1 MIARIL
7 MASALA
13 MLLWPQSLLSL
24 KQEQLFDYS
33 PTYHLPEPDPSGNFG
48 SPVRPSQP
56 ISLEHFQ
63 QPSAYTPERLL
74 NLARQSS
81 SFTPILRLDQPTTP
95 AVERF
100 TNYLLLQE
108 SLARWHYHW
117 GTQALPG
124 QRSQIQLHHYFLSSY
139 WFQENLQRFLAQSEY
154 GFPELALVR
163 TLSAIQTSAFFL
175 EVSYP
180 TIFCLFFKE
189 SRLDYK
195 AVSASGARGLG
206 QLTGIAIKQIELLR
220 EETEEQTRLNAALH
234 HLRQRYA
241 DPTWQG
247 VLKELGYQGKLPQNL
262 SLPPKMVVPTRS
274 ASLLLPEV
282 QKRLEEEQLPYASN
296 TSQIRRRL
304 NRLRQGRPLSLTYAP
319 IHAHYAAALEESYA
333 GEPGNIFHIE
343 TNILFSTLL
352 FRHYLKSEWRYGKST
367 WKPRPEV
374 QRVLA
379 VAAYNQGQ
387 SSARSLFRL
396 LQKEIGKKPEE
407 ITLKEF
413 MEHLT
418 PQRVQQALKGS
429 KARARELVDHA
440 LNVAECAE
448 SSITLPTQDS

>member
-1 MIARIL
+1 MSRIL
-7 MASALA
+7 MVSVLV

-24 KQEQLFDYS
+24 KKGQLFDYF
-33 PTYHLPEPDPSGNFG
+33 PIYQLPEPYFSGNFG
-48 SPVRPSQP
+48 SPVRPSRP
-56 ISLEHFQ
+56 LSLEHFQ
-63 QPSAYTPERLL
+63 QPSAYTPTRLL

-81 SFTPILRLDQPTTP
+81 SFTPILLLDQPTKPT
-95 AVERF
+95 VERF
-100 TNYLLLQE
+100 AKYLLLQE

-117 GTQALPG
+117 GTEALPG
-124 QRSQIQLHHYFLSSY
+124 QRNQTQLYDYFLSSY

-154 GFPELALVR
+154 GFPELSLVR
-163 TLSAIQTSAFFL
+163 TLSAIQASAFFL

-220 EETEEQTRLNAALH
+220 EDTEEQNRLNAALH
-234 HLRQRYA
+234 HLQQRYA

-247 VLKELGYQGKLPQNL
+247 ILTELGYQVQLPQNL

-282 QKRLEEEQLPYASN
+282 QKRLKEEQLPYASK

-304 NRLRQGRPLSLTYAP
+304 NRLRQGRSLSLTYAP
-319 IHAHYAAALEESYA
+319 IHAHYVLALEEIYA

-343 TNILFSTLL
+343 TNILLSTLL
-352 FRHYLKSEWRYGKST
+352 FRHYLQSKWRYGKSV

-387 SSARSLFRL
+387 SSARNLFRL

-413 MEHLT
+413 VEHLT

-429 KARARELVDHA
+429 KSQARELIDHA

-448 SSITLPTQDS
+448 SSVALSIKDS

>member
-1 MIARIL
+1 MSRIL
-7 MASALA
+7 MVSALA
-13 MLLWPQSLLSL
+13 ILLWPQSLLSL
-24 KQEQLFDYS
+24 KQGQFFDYF
-33 PTYHLPEPDPSGNFG
+33 PTYHLPEPYLSGNFD
-48 SPVRPSQP
+48 SPVRPSRP
-56 ISLEHFQ
+56 LSLEHFQ
-63 QPSAYTPERLL
+63 QPSTYTPARLL

-81 SFTPILRLDQPTTP
+81 SFTPILLLDQPTKPTV
-95 AVERF
+95 ARF
-100 TNYLLLQE
+100 ANYLILQE

-117 GTQALPG
+117 GTEALPG
-124 QRSQIQLHHYFLSSY
+124 QRNRTQLYHYFLSSY
-139 WFQENLQRFLAQSEY
+139 WFQENLQKFLAQSEY
-154 GFPELALVR
+154 GFPELSLVR
-163 TLSAIQTSAFFL
+163 TLSAIQASAFFL

-195 AVSASGARGLG
+195 AVSVSGARGLG

-220 EETEEQTRLNAALH
+220 EDNEEQTRLNAALH
-234 HLRQRYA
+234 HLQQRYA

-247 VLKELGYQGKLPQNL
+247 ILAELGYQVQLPQNL
-262 SLPPKMVVPTRS
+262 SLPPKIVVPTRS

-282 QKRLEEEQLPYASN
+282 QKRLKEEQLPYASK

-319 IHAHYAAALEESYA
+319 IHAHYVLALEENYA

-343 TNILFSTLL
+343 TNILLSTLL
-352 FRHYLKSEWRYGKST
+352 FRHYLQSKWRYGKSV

-387 SSARSLFRL
+387 SSARNLFRL

-413 MEHLT
+413 VEHLT

-429 KARARELVDHA
+429 KAQARELIDHA

-448 SSITLPTQDS
+448 SSVALSIKDS

>member
-1 MIARIL
+1 MSRIL
-7 MASALA
+7 MVSVLV

-24 KQEQLFDYS
+24 KKVQLFDYF
-33 PTYHLPEPDPSGNFG
+33 TIYQLPEPYFSGNFG
-48 SPVRPSQP
+48 SPVRPSRP
-56 ISLEHFQ
+56 LSLEHFQ
-63 QPSAYTPERLL
+63 QPSAYTPTRLL

-81 SFTPILRLDQPTTP
+81 SFTPILLLDQPTKPT
-95 AVERF
+95 VERF
-100 TNYLLLQE
+100 ANYLLLQE

-117 GTQALPG
+117 GTEALPG
-124 QRSQIQLHHYFLSSY
+124 QRNQTQLYDYFLSSY

-154 GFPELALVR
+154 GFPELSLVR
-163 TLSAIQTSAFFL
+163 TLSAIQASAFFL

-220 EETEEQTRLNAALH
+220 EDTEEQNRLNAALH
-234 HLRQRYA
+234 HLQQRYA

-247 VLKELGYQGKLPQNL
+247 ILTELGYQVQLPQNL

-282 QKRLEEEQLPYASN
+282 QKRLKEEQLPYASK

-304 NRLRQGRPLSLTYAP
+304 NRLRQGRSLSLTYAP
-319 IHAHYAAALEESYA
+319 IHAHYVLALEENYA

-343 TNILFSTLL
+343 TNILLSTLL
-352 FRHYLKSEWRYGKST
+352 FRHYLQSKWRYGKSV

-387 SSARSLFRL
+387 SSARNLFRL

-413 MEHLT
+413 VEHLT

-429 KARARELVDHA
+429 KSQARELIDHA

-448 SSITLPTQDS
+448 SSVALSIKDS

>member
-1 MIARIL
+1 MSRIL
-7 MASALA
+7 MVSALV

-24 KQEQLFDYS
+24 KKGQLFDYF
-33 PTYHLPEPDPSGNFG
+33 PIYQLPEPYFSGNFG
-48 SPVRPSQP
+48 SPVRPSRP
-56 ISLEHFQ
+56 LSLEHFQ
-63 QPSAYTPERLL
+63 QPSAYTPTRLL

-81 SFTPILRLDQPTTP
+81 SFTPILLLDQPTKPT
-95 AVERF
+95 VERF
-100 TNYLLLQE
+100 ANYLIFQE
-108 SLARWHYHW
+108 SLVRWHYHW
-117 GTQALPG
+117 GTEALPG
-124 QRSQIQLHHYFLSSY
+124 QRNQTQLYDYFLSSY

-154 GFPELALVR
+154 GFPELSLVR
-163 TLSAIQTSAFFL
+163 TLSAIQASAFFL

-220 EETEEQTRLNAALH
+220 EDTEEQNRLNAALH
-234 HLRQRYA
+234 HLQQRYA

-247 VLKELGYQGKLPQNL
+247 ILTELGYQVQLPQNL

-282 QKRLEEEQLPYASN
+282 QKRLKEEQLPYASK

-304 NRLRQGRPLSLTYAP
+304 NRLRQGRSLSLTYAP
-319 IHAHYAAALEESYA
+319 IHAHYVLALEENYA

-343 TNILFSTLL
+343 TNILLSTLL
-352 FRHYLKSEWRYGKST
+352 FRHYLQSEWRYGKSV

-387 SSARSLFRL
+387 SSARNLFRL

-413 MEHLT
+413 VEHLT

-429 KARARELVDHA
+429 KARARELIDHA
-440 LNVAECAE
+440 LNVTECAE
-448 SSITLPTQDS
+448 SSVALSTQDS

>member
-1 MIARIL
+1 MSRIL
-7 MASALA
+7 MVSALVI
-13 MLLWPQSLLSL
+13 LLWPQSLLSL
-24 KQEQLFDYS
+24 KNSQLFDYF
-33 PTYHLPEPDPSGNFG
+33 PIYQLPEQYFSGNFG
-48 SPVRPSQP
+48 LPERPSRP
-56 ISLEHFQ
+56 LSLEHSQ
-63 QPSAYTPERLL
+63 QPSAYTPTRLL

-81 SFTPILRLDQPTTP
+81 SLTPILLLDQPTKPT
-95 AVERF
+95 VERF
-100 TNYLLLQE
+100 ANYLLLQE

-117 GTQALPG
+117 GTEALLG
-124 QRSQIQLHHYFLSSY
+124 QRNQTQLYDYFLSSY

-154 GFPELALVR
+154 GFPELSLVR
-163 TLSAIQTSAFFL
+163 TLSAIQASAFFL

-220 EETEEQTRLNAALH
+220 EDTEEQNRLNAALH
-234 HLRQRYA
+234 HLQQRYA

-247 VLKELGYQGKLPQNL
+247 ILTELGYQVQLPQNL

-282 QKRLEEEQLPYASN
+282 QKRLKEEQLPYASK

-304 NRLRQGRPLSLTYAP
+304 NRLRQGRPLSLIYAP
-319 IHAHYAAALEESYA
+319 IHAHYVLALEENYA

-343 TNILFSTLL
+343 TNILLSTLL
-352 FRHYLKSEWRYGKST
+352 FRHYLQSEWRYGESV

-387 SSARSLFRL
+387 SSARNLFRL

-413 MEHLT
+413 VEHLT

-429 KARARELVDHA
+429 KAQARELVDHA

-448 SSITLPTQDS
+448 SSITLPTQGS

>member
-1 MIARIL
+1 MSRIL
-7 MASALA
+7 MVSALA
-13 MLLWPQSLLSL
+13 ILLWPQSLLSL
-24 KQEQLFDYS
+24 KQGQFFDYF
-33 PTYHLPEPDPSGNFG
+33 PTYHLPEPYLSGNFD
-48 SPVRPSQP
+48 SPVRPSRP
-56 ISLEHFQ
+56 LSLEHFQ
-63 QPSAYTPERLL
+63 QPSTYTPARLL

-81 SFTPILRLDQPTTP
+81 SFTPILLLDQPTKPTV
-95 AVERF
+95 ARF
-100 TNYLLLQE
+100 ANYLILQE

-117 GTQALPG
+117 GTEALPG
-124 QRSQIQLHHYFLSSY
+124 QRNRTQLYHYFLSSY
-139 WFQENLQRFLAQSEY
+139 WFQENLQKFLAQSEY
-154 GFPELALVR
+154 GFPELSLVR
-163 TLSAIQTSAFFL
+163 TLSAIQASAFFL

-195 AVSASGARGLG
+195 AVSVSGARGLG

-220 EETEEQTRLNAALH
+220 EDNEEQTRLNAALH
-234 HLRQRYA
+234 HLQQRYA

-247 VLKELGYQGKLPQNL
+247 ILAELGYQVQLPQNL

-282 QKRLEEEQLPYASN
+282 QKRLKEEQLPYASK

-304 NRLRQGRPLSLTYAP
+304 NRLRQGRSLSLTYAP
-319 IHAHYAAALEESYA
+319 IHAHYVLALEENYA

-343 TNILFSTLL
+343 TNILLSTLL
-352 FRHYLKSEWRYGKST
+352 FRHYLQSKWRYGKSV

-387 SSARSLFRL
+387 SSARNLFRL

-413 MEHLT
+413 VEHLT

-429 KARARELVDHA
+429 KAQARELIDHA

-448 SSITLPTQDS
+448 SSVALSIKDS

>member
-1 MIARIL
+1 MSKIL
-7 MASALA
+7 MVSALA
-13 MLLWPQSLLSL
+13 LLLWPQSLLSL
-24 KQEQLFDYS
+24 KQTQLFPSFPKYN
-33 PTYHLPEPDPSGNFG
+33 LPEQHPSWDFG
-48 SPVRPSQP
+48 SPVRPFRSL
-56 ISLEHFQ
+56 SLEHFQ
-63 QPSAYTPERLL
+63 QPSAYTSTRLL

-81 SFTPILRLDQPTTP
+81 SFTPILLLDQPTTLP
-95 AVERF
+95 VKRF
-100 TNYLLLQE
+100 VNYLLLQE
-108 SLARWHYHW
+108 SLTRWHYHW
-117 GTQALPG
+117 GTLALPG
-124 QRSQIQLHHYFLSSY
+124 QRSQTQLHYYFLSSY
-139 WFQENLQRFLAQSEY
+139 WFQENLQKFLAQSEY
-154 GFPELALVR
+154 GFPELSLVR

-195 AVSASGARGLG
+195 VVSASGARGLG
-206 QLTGIAIKQIELLR
+206 QLTGIAVKQIELLR
-220 EETEEQTRLNAALH
+220 EDTEEQARLQAALH
-234 HLRQRYA
+234 HLHQRYA

-247 VLKELGYQGKLPQNL
+247 LLTELGYKEGLPQNL
-262 SLPPKMVVPTRS
+262 SLPPKTVVPTLS

-282 QKRLEEEQLPYASN
+282 QKRLQEEQLPYASK

-304 NRLRQGRPLSLTYAP
+304 NQLRQGRPLSLKYAP
-319 IHAHYAAALEESYA
+319 IYAHYVAALEESYA

-343 TNILFSTLL
+343 TNILLSTLL
-352 FRHYLKSEWRYGKST
+352 FRHYLQSEWRYGKSV
-367 WKPRPEV
+367 WKPKPKV
-374 QRVLA
+374 HRVLA

-413 MEHLT
+413 LEHLT

-429 KARARELVDHA
+429 KAQARELIDHA

-448 SSITLPTQDS
+448 SSVVLPNQNF

>member
-1 MIARIL
+1 MSRIL
-7 MASALA
+7 MVSVLV

-24 KQEQLFDYS
+24 KKVQLFDYF
-33 PTYHLPEPDPSGNFG
+33 TIYQLPEPYFSGNFG
-48 SPVRPSQP
+48 SPVRPSRP
-56 ISLEHFQ
+56 LSLEHFQ
-63 QPSAYTPERLL
+63 QPSAYTPTRLL

-81 SFTPILRLDQPTTP
+81 SFTPILLLDQPTKPT
-95 AVERF
+95 VERF
-100 TNYLLLQE
+100 ANYLLLQE

-117 GTQALPG
+117 GTEALPG
-124 QRSQIQLHHYFLSSY
+124 QRNQTQLYDYFLSSY

-154 GFPELALVR
+154 GFPELSLVR
-163 TLSAIQTSAFFL
+163 TLSAIQASAFFL

-220 EETEEQTRLNAALH
+220 EDTEEQNRLNAALH
-234 HLRQRYA
+234 HLQQRYA

-247 VLKELGYQGKLPQNL
+247 ILTELGYQVQLPQNL
-262 SLPPKMVVPTRS
+262 SLPPKMVVPTRA

-282 QKRLEEEQLPYASN
+282 QQRLKEEQLPYASK

-319 IHAHYAAALEESYA
+319 IHAHYVLALEEIYA

-343 TNILFSTLL
+343 TNILLSTLL
-352 FRHYLKSEWRYGKST
+352 FRHYLQSKWRYGKSV

-387 SSARSLFRL
+387 SSARNLFRL

-413 MEHLT
+413 VEHLT

-429 KARARELVDHA
+429 KAQAHELIDHA

-448 SSITLPTQDS
+448 SSVPLSIKDS

>member
-1 MIARIL
+1 MSRIL
-7 MASALA
+7 MVSALV
-13 MLLWPQSLLSL
+13 MLLWPQSLLPL
-24 KQEQLFDYS
+24 KKGQLFDYF
-33 PTYHLPEPDPSGNFG
+33 PIYQLPKPYFSGNFG
-48 SPVRPSQP
+48 SPVRPSRP
-56 ISLEHFQ
+56 LSLEHFQ
-63 QPSAYTPERLL
+63 QPSAYTPTRLL

-81 SFTPILRLDQPTTP
+81 SFTPILLLDQPTKPT
-95 AVERF
+95 VERF
-100 TNYLLLQE
+100 ANYLLLQE

-117 GTQALPG
+117 GTEALPG
-124 QRSQIQLHHYFLSSY
+124 QRNQTQLYDYFLSSY

-154 GFPELALVR
+154 GFPELSLVR
-163 TLSAIQTSAFFL
+163 TLSAIQASAFFL

-220 EETEEQTRLNAALH
+220 EDNEEQNRLNAALH
-234 HLRQRYA
+234 HLQQRYA

-247 VLKELGYQGKLPQNL
+247 ILSELGYQVQLPQNL

-282 QKRLEEEQLPYASN
+282 QKRLKEEQLPYASK

-304 NRLRQGRPLSLTYAP
+304 NRLRQGRSLSLTYAP
-319 IHAHYAAALEESYA
+319 IHAHYVLALEENYA

-343 TNILFSTLL
+343 TNILLSTLL
-352 FRHYLKSEWRYGKST
+352 FRHYLQSKWRYGKSV

-387 SSARSLFRL
+387 SSARNLFRL

-413 MEHLT
+413 VEHLT

-429 KARARELVDHA
+429 KAQARELIDHA

-448 SSITLPTQDS
+448 SSVALSIKDS

>member
-1 MIARIL
+1 MSRIL
-7 MASALA
+7 MVSALV
-13 MLLWPQSLLSL
+13 MLLWPQSLLPL
-24 KQEQLFDYS
+24 KKGQLFDYF
-33 PTYHLPEPDPSGNFG
+33 PIYQLPEPYFSGNFG
-48 SPVRPSQP
+48 SPVRPSRP
-56 ISLEHFQ
+56 LSLEHFQ
-63 QPSAYTPERLL
+63 QPSAYTPTRLL

-81 SFTPILRLDQPTTP
+81 SFTPILLLDQPTKPT
-95 AVERF
+95 VERF
-100 TNYLLLQE
+100 ANYLLLQE

-117 GTQALPG
+117 GTEALPG
-124 QRSQIQLHHYFLSSY
+124 QRNQTQLYDYFLSSY

-154 GFPELALVR
+154 GFPELSLVR
-163 TLSAIQTSAFFL
+163 TLSAIQASAFFL

-220 EETEEQTRLNAALH
+220 EDTEEQNRLNAALH
-234 HLRQRYA
+234 HLQQRYA

-247 VLKELGYQGKLPQNL
+247 ILTELGYQVQLPQNL

-282 QKRLEEEQLPYASN
+282 QKRLKEEQLPYASK

-304 NRLRQGRPLSLTYAP
+304 NRLRQGRSLSLTYAP
-319 IHAHYAAALEESYA
+319 IHAHYVLALEEIYA

-343 TNILFSTLL
+343 TNILLSTLL
-352 FRHYLKSEWRYGKST
+352 FRHYLQSKWRYGKSV

-387 SSARSLFRL
+387 SSARNLFRL

-413 MEHLT
+413 VEHLT

-429 KARARELVDHA
+429 KAQARELIDHA

-448 SSITLPTQDS
+448 SSVALSIKDS

>member
-1 MIARIL
+1 MSRIL
-7 MASALA
+7 MVSVLV

-24 KQEQLFDYS
+24 KKVQLFDYF
-33 PTYHLPEPDPSGNFG
+33 TIYQLPEPYFSGNFG
-48 SPVRPSQP
+48 SPVRPSRP
-56 ISLEHFQ
+56 LSLEHFQ
-63 QPSAYTPERLL
+63 QPSAYTPTRLL

-81 SFTPILRLDQPTTP
+81 SLTPILLLDQPTKP

-100 TNYLLLQE
+100 ANYLLLQE

-117 GTQALPG
+117 GTEALPG
-124 QRSQIQLHHYFLSSY
+124 QRNQTQLYNYFLSSY

-154 GFPELALVR
+154 GFPELSLVR
-163 TLSAIQTSAFFL
+163 TLSAIQASAFFL

-220 EETEEQTRLNAALH
+220 EDTEEQNRLNAALH
-234 HLRQRYA
+234 HLQQRYA

-247 VLKELGYQGKLPQNL
+247 ILTELGYQVQLPQNL

-282 QKRLEEEQLPYASN
+282 QKRLKEEQLPYASK

-304 NRLRQGRPLSLTYAP
+304 NRLRQGRSLSLTYAP
-319 IHAHYAAALEESYA
+319 IHAHYVLALEEIYA

-343 TNILFSTLL
+343 TNILLSTLL
-352 FRHYLKSEWRYGKST
+352 FRHYLQSKWRYGKSV

-387 SSARSLFRL
+387 SSARNLFRL
-396 LQKEIGKKPEE
+396 LQKEIDKKPEE

-413 MEHLT
+413 VEHLT

-429 KARARELVDHA
+429 KAQARELIDHA
-440 LNVAECAE
+440 LNVADCAE
-448 SSITLPTQDS
+448 SSVALSIKDS

>member
-1 MIARIL
+1 MV
-7 MASALA
+7 SALV
-13 MLLWPQSLLSL
+13 MLLWPQSLLPL
-24 KQEQLFDYS
+24 KKGQLFDYF
-33 PTYHLPEPDPSGNFG
+33 PIYQLPEPYFSGNFG
-48 SPVRPSQP
+48 SPVRPSRP
-56 ISLEHFQ
+56 LSLEHFQ
-63 QPSAYTPERLL
+63 QPSAYTPTRLL

-81 SFTPILRLDQPTTP
+81 SFTPILLLDQPTKPT
-95 AVERF
+95 VERF
-100 TNYLLLQE
+100 ANYLLLQE

-117 GTQALPG
+117 GTEALPG
-124 QRSQIQLHHYFLSSY
+124 QRNQTQLYDYFLSSY

-154 GFPELALVR
+154 GFPELSLVR
-163 TLSAIQTSAFFL
+163 TLSAIQASAFFL

-220 EETEEQTRLNAALH
+220 EDTEEQNRLNAALH
-234 HLRQRYA
+234 HLQQRYA

-247 VLKELGYQGKLPQNL
+247 ILTELGYQVQLPQNL

-282 QKRLEEEQLPYASN
+282 QKRLKEEQLPYASK

-304 NRLRQGRPLSLTYAP
+304 NRLRQGRSLSLTYAP
-319 IHAHYAAALEESYA
+319 IHAHYVLALEEIYA

-343 TNILFSTLL
+343 TNILLSTLL
-352 FRHYLKSEWRYGKST
+352 FRHYLQSKWRYGKSV

-387 SSARSLFRL
+387 SSARNLFRL

-407 ITLKEF
+407 ITLTEF
-413 MEHLT
+413 VEHLT

-429 KARARELVDHA
+429 KAQARELIDHA

-448 SSITLPTQDS
+448 SSVALSIKDS

>member
-1 MIARIL
+1 MSRIL
-7 MASALA
+7 MVSALVI
-13 MLLWPQSLLSL
+13 LLWPQSLLSL
-24 KQEQLFDYS
+24 KNSQLFDYF
-33 PTYHLPEPDPSGNFG
+33 PIYQLPEQYFSGNFG
-48 SPVRPSQP
+48 LPERPSRP
-56 ISLEHFQ
+56 LSLEHSQ
-63 QPSAYTPERLL
+63 QPSAYTPTRLL

-81 SFTPILRLDQPTTP
+81 SFTPILLLDQPTKPT
-95 AVERF
+95 VERF
-100 TNYLLLQE
+100 ANYLLLQE

-117 GTQALPG
+117 GTEALLG
-124 QRSQIQLHHYFLSSY
+124 QRNQTQLYDYFLSSY

-154 GFPELALVR
+154 GFPELSLVR
-163 TLSAIQTSAFFL
+163 TLSAIQASAFFL

-220 EETEEQTRLNAALH
+220 EDTEEQNRLNAALH
-234 HLRQRYA
+234 HLQQRYA

-247 VLKELGYQGKLPQNL
+247 ILTELGYQVQLPQNL

-282 QKRLEEEQLPYASN
+282 QKRLKEEQLPYASK

-304 NRLRQGRPLSLTYAP
+304 NRLRQGRPLSLIYAP
-319 IHAHYAAALEESYA
+319 IHAHYVLALEENYA

-343 TNILFSTLL
+343 TNILLSTLL
-352 FRHYLKSEWRYGKST
+352 FRHYLQSEWRYGESV

-387 SSARSLFRL
+387 SSARNLFRL

-413 MEHLT
+413 VEHLT
-418 PQRVQQALKGS
+418 PQKVQQALKGS
-429 KARARELVDHA
+429 KAQARELIDHA

-448 SSITLPTQDS
+448 SSVALSIKDS

>member
-1 MIARIL
+1 MSRIL
-7 MASALA
+7 MVSALVI
-13 MLLWPQSLLSL
+13 LLWPQSLLSL
-24 KQEQLFDYS
+24 KKGQLFDYF
-33 PTYHLPEPDPSGNFG
+33 PIYQLPEPYFSGNFG
-48 SPVRPSQP
+48 SPVRPSRP
-56 ISLEHFQ
+56 LSLEHFQ
-63 QPSAYTPERLL
+63 QPSAYTPTRLL

-81 SFTPILRLDQPTTP
+81 SFTPILLLDQPTKPT
-95 AVERF
+95 VERF
-100 TNYLLLQE
+100 ANYLLLQE

-117 GTQALPG
+117 GTEALLG
-124 QRSQIQLHHYFLSSY
+124 QRNQTQLYDYFLSSY

-154 GFPELALVR
+154 GFPELSLVR
-163 TLSAIQTSAFFL
+163 TLSAIQASAFFL

-220 EETEEQTRLNAALH
+220 EDTEEQNRLNAALH
-234 HLRQRYA
+234 HLQQRYA

-247 VLKELGYQGKLPQNL
+247 ILTELGYQVQLPQNL

-282 QKRLEEEQLPYASN
+282 QKRLKEEQLPYASK

-304 NRLRQGRPLSLTYAP
+304 NRLRQGRPLSLIYAP
-319 IHAHYAAALEESYA
+319 IHAHYVLALEENYA

-343 TNILFSTLL
+343 TNILLSTLL
-352 FRHYLKSEWRYGKST
+352 FRHYLQSEWRYGESV

-387 SSARSLFRL
+387 SSARNLFRL

-413 MEHLT
+413 VEHLT
-418 PQRVQQALKGS
+418 PQKVQQALKGS
-429 KARARELVDHA
+429 KAQARELIDHA

-448 SSITLPTQDS
+448 SSVAPSIKDS

>member
-1 MIARIL
+1 MSRIL
-7 MASALA
+7 MVSVLV

-24 KQEQLFDYS
+24 KKGQLFDYF
-33 PTYHLPEPDPSGNFG
+33 TIYQLPEPYFSGNFG
-48 SPVRPSQP
+48 SPVRSSRPL
-56 ISLEHFQ
+56 SLEHFQ
-63 QPSAYTPERLL
+63 QPSAYTPTRLL

-81 SFTPILRLDQPTTP
+81 SFTPILLLDQPTKP

-100 TNYLLLQE
+100 ANYLLLQE

-117 GTQALPG
+117 GTEALPG
-124 QRSQIQLHHYFLSSY
+124 QRNQTQLYDYFLSSY

-154 GFPELALVR
+154 GFPELSLVR
-163 TLSAIQTSAFFL
+163 TLSAIQASAFFL

-220 EETEEQTRLNAALH
+220 EDTEEQNRLNAALH
-234 HLRQRYA
+234 HLQQRYA

-247 VLKELGYQGKLPQNL
+247 ILTELGYQVQLPQNL

-282 QKRLEEEQLPYASN
+282 QKRLKEEQLPYASK

-304 NRLRQGRPLSLTYAP
+304 NRLRQGRSLPLTYAP
-319 IHAHYAAALEESYA
+319 IHAHYVLALEENYA

-343 TNILFSTLL
+343 TNILLSTLL
-352 FRHYLKSEWRYGKST
+352 FRHYLQSKWRYGKSV

-387 SSARSLFRL
+387 SSARNLFRL

-413 MEHLT
+413 VEHLT

-429 KARARELVDHA
+429 KAQARELIDHA

-448 SSITLPTQDS
+448 SSVALSIKDS

>member
-1 MIARIL
+1 

-48 SPVRPSQP
+48 SPVRPSRP
-56 ISLEHFQ
+56 LSLEHFQ

-124 QRSQIQLHHYFLSSY
+124 QRSQTQLHHYFLSSY

-220 EETEEQTRLNAALH
+220 EETEEQTRLSAALH

-247 VLKELGYQGKLPQNL
+247 VLKELGYQEKLPQNL

-274 ASLLLPEV
+274 ASLL
-282 QKRLEEEQLPYASN
+282 
-296 TSQIRRRL
+296 
-304 NRLRQGRPLSLTYAP
+304 
-319 IHAHYAAALEESYA
+319 
-333 GEPGNIFHIE
+333 
-343 TNILFSTLL
+343 
-352 FRHYLKSEWRYGKST
+352 
-367 WKPRPEV
+367 
-374 QRVLA
+374 
-379 VAAYNQGQ
+379 
-387 SSARSLFRL
+387 
-396 LQKEIGKKPEE
+396 
-407 ITLKEF
+407 
-413 MEHLT
+413 
-418 PQRVQQALKGS
+418 
-429 KARARELVDHA
+429 
-440 LNVAECAE
+440 
-448 SSITLPTQDS
+448 

>member
-1 MIARIL
+1 MSRIL
-7 MASALA
+7 MVSALV

-24 KQEQLFDYS
+24 KKGQLFDYF
-33 PTYHLPEPDPSGNFG
+33 PIYQLPEPYFSGNFG
-48 SPVRPSQP
+48 SPVRPSRP
-56 ISLEHFQ
+56 LSLEHFQ
-63 QPSAYTPERLL
+63 QPSAYTPTRLL

-81 SFTPILRLDQPTTP
+81 SFTPILLLDQPTKPT
-95 AVERF
+95 VERF
-100 TNYLLLQE
+100 ANYLLLQE

-117 GTQALPG
+117 GTEALPG
-124 QRSQIQLHHYFLSSY
+124 QRNQTQLYDYFLSSY

-154 GFPELALVR
+154 GFPELSLVR
-163 TLSAIQTSAFFL
+163 TLSAIQASAFFL

-220 EETEEQTRLNAALH
+220 EDTEEQNRLNAALH
-234 HLRQRYA
+234 HLQQRYA

-247 VLKELGYQGKLPQNL
+247 ILTELGYQVQLPQNL

-282 QKRLEEEQLPYASN
+282 QRRLKEEQLPYASK

-319 IHAHYAAALEESYA
+319 IHAHYVAALEEIYA

-343 TNILFSTLL
+343 TNILLSTLL
-352 FRHYLKSEWRYGKST
+352 FRHYLQSKWRYGKSV

-387 SSARSLFRL
+387 SSARNLFRL

-413 MEHLT
+413 VEHLT

-429 KARARELVDHA
+429 KARARELIDHA
-440 LNVAECAE
+440 LNVTECAE
-448 SSITLPTQDS
+448 SSVALSTQDS